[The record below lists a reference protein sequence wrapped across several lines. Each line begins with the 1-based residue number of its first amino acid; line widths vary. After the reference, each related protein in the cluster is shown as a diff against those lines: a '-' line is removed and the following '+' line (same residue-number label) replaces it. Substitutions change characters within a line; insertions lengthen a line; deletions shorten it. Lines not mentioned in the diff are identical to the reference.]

1 MYAEKLINDHEQEA
15 LEIGRYAVATQT
27 YLPANIQGTNVQT
40 SQKVLSAVNSRRY
53 DNNYLKT
60 MVKSHTMDIKD
71 NRQTLA
77 TTQNPTL
84 LQFAQDDIPTD
95 FLHRAG
101 AQFLL
106 RR

>member
-1 MYAEKLINDHEQEA
+1 
-15 LEIGRYAVATQT
+15 
-27 YLPANIQGTNVQT
+27 
-40 SQKVLSAVNSRRY
+40 
-53 DNNYLKT
+53 
-60 MVKSHTMDIKD
+60 MDIKD

-101 AQFLL
+101 AQLLL
-106 RR
+106 RSR